1 MAIFTL
7 GPEGTYSSQIALQYF
22 SDSTIKYLDSIQEVF
37 DMVNKKRNAYGIIPL
52 ENMIEGSV
60 RETLDLLYETDA
72 KIIDIINLPIHHCLC
87 AQSKDFEIITS
98 HPQALAQCKNYI
110 KKHYKKKLTQSAKST
125 ALAAKQASDYP
136 EYAAISSKFAAEKYN
151 LQILAENIEDFQGN
165 TTKFAVIGKNLS
177 KNYKTTSLVLTPTN
191 QDEPGLLLK
200 MLYPFQENNI
210 NLTKLESRPQ
220 KQELNNYIF
229 FVDIEGDPK
238 QAKVRKTFTYLE
250 KDLKLCTIKVLG
262 GKALDT

>member
-22 SDSTIKYLDSIQEVF
+22 ADSTIKYLDSISEVF
-37 DMVNKKRNAYGIIPL
+37 EMVNKKRNAYGIIPL

-60 RETLDLLYETDA
+60 RETLDLLYETDL

-87 AQSKDFEIITS
+87 AQSNDFEIITS
-98 HPQALAQCKNYI
+98 HPQALAQCKKYLN
-110 KKHYKKKLTQSAKST
+110 KNYKKKLTQSSKST
-125 ALAAKQASDYP
+125 AQAALQAAEYSQ
-136 EYAAISSKFAAEKYN
+136 YAAISSKFAAEKYN
-151 LQILAENIEDFQGN
+151 LQILAENIEDFHGN
-165 TTKFAVIGKNLS
+165 VTKFAVIGKQFS
-177 KNYKTTSLVLTPTN
+177 ANYQNTSIALTPTN
-191 QDEPGLLLK
+191 SDEPGLLIK

-220 KQELNNYIF
+220 KDQLNNYIF
-229 FVDIEGDPK
+229 FIDFEGDPK

-250 KDLKLCTIKVLG
+250 KDLGICTIKVLG
-262 GKALDT
+262 GKANA